1 MRSTL
6 RSTLRCTVR
15 PTTRLKLRANYPGS
29 SGWLEVC
36 ARAVQRGLGRR
47 LTALVFLTLPAGA
60 AEPDP
65 APAEKAPDAT
75 RGATDAV
82 KVEPRPA
89 ARAPLQ
95 LAPLPSPPAKPDPPA
110 PPGGSA
116 NALEPAEPSLAQ
128 RIAKLTP
135 PGTQPPCSVRATLEV
150 ARRTIVACGA
160 AGVWVLELG
169 APGGDR
175 LIERRRV
182 EGRAVGLFSRGGRVW
197 VEIESISARPVEL
210 DSPSVGADAP
220 DAEPAP
226 PPIALA
232 PEPTALPAPP
242 ALEHAVT
249 RPAEVAILGRVLSS
263 RGGQLVVDLGREH
276 GVRVNHRIEFAALRE
291 SPLGP
296 FRDREVLAVGRV
308 ISIADEQSL
317 VEVGIGEDVP
327 VGVEAAL
334 TSRPLTANRSAP
346 PRAQGLWTFAG
357 VIRPFFV
364 LDRLGFGALNEL
376 AVGYQM
382 QSSLRFQL
390 LCSPLAFSTAEDGS
404 AFSTAAVGIV
414 SFDTRL
420 FEIGLGLGAQTV
432 NASDYEPGSGLT
444 VAQSLRFGSLDGLH
458 LSIRND
464 ISLFHSEFD
473 YSAFNGSAQIPV
485 SERGWLVMQ
494 GGGGSVGYGFF
505 EVGGKVL
512 LFGNGTRDS
521 LYLRGTIGYATVY
534 REAST
539 FDFSSDTGFVEGD
552 DVEHAGPLV
561 GFGMEWRI

>member
-1 MRSTL
+1 L
-6 RSTLRCTVR
+6 PP
-15 PTTRLKLRANYPGS
+15 PT
-29 SGWLEVC
+29 
-36 ARAVQRGLGRR
+36 
-47 LTALVFLTLPAGA
+47 
-60 AEPDP
+60 
-65 APAEKAPDAT
+65 
-75 RGATDAV
+75 
-82 KVEPRPA
+82 
-89 ARAPLQ
+89 
-95 LAPLPSPPAKPDPPA
+95 AKPAPPA
-110 PPGGSA
+110 PSGAPA
-116 NALEPAEPSLAQ
+116 NPLEQAEPSLAQ

-135 PGTQPPCSVRATLEV
+135 PGTQPACSVRATLEV

-182 EGRAVGLFSRGGRVW
+182 DGRAVGLFSRGGRVW

-210 DSPSVGADAP
+210 DGPSAADATP
-220 DAEPAP
+220 DTGSAP

-242 ALEHAVT
+242 ALEPVT

-334 TSRPLTANRSAP
+334 TSRPLTANRTAP
-346 PRAQGLWTFAG
+346 PRAHGLWSLAG

-376 AVGYQM
+376 VVGYQM
-382 QSSLRFQL
+382 QGPLRFQL
-390 LCSPLAFSTAEDGS
+390 LSSPLAFSTAEDGS
-404 AFSTAAVGIV
+404 AFSTASLGVV

-432 NASDYEPGSGLT
+432 NDSDYEPGSGLT

-464 ISLFHSEFD
+464 ISLFHREFD

-485 SERGWLVMQ
+485 SERGWLVTQ

-539 FDFSSDTGFVEGD
+539 FEFSSDTGFVEGD